1 MNMNDSGIRRH
12 AVNLVLE
19 DDSHSPPQTSKTTQ
33 VSPPTNTVEPACQE
47 PSDSHPASQ
56 YITRLPKLEVSKY
69 SGDPLNWKSFWD
81 CFESAIDLNPYLS
94 VVQKLNYLRTQLE
107 TVSSR
112 LGYVLL
118 RPLPVL
124 QSCNIVSSLLSVAV
138 NHDSDEQDLQ
148 RFWAVEEAGVMTY
161 SSDKTFLEQYSST
174 HITRQDDG
182 SYSAMFPWK
191 DDRPPLPDNYTVCQ
205 ERTQSLVHRLA
216 QMPGM
221 LQTYDNILKEQVSR
235 GFIEQVI
242 PDGNSAAHTT
252 R

>member
-1 MNMNDSGIRRH
+1 MII
-12 AVNLVLE
+12 NL
-19 DDSHSPPQTSKTTQ
+19 KTPRGDLIPISTL
-33 VSPPTNTVEPACQE
+33 VVRTIAAPLNNTVRTTISNIPHLKGLPLAHPVSSSENFEISLLLGADFYWHFIGDHIVR
-47 PSDSHPASQ
+47 SDGSTA
-56 YITRLPKLEVSKY
+56 
-69 SGDPLNWKSFWD
+69 
-81 CFESAIDLNPYLS
+81 
-94 VVQKLNYLRTQLE
+94 
-107 TVSSR
+107 VSSR

-148 RFWAVEEAGVMTY
+148 RFWAVEEARVMTY

-205 ERTQSLVHRLA
+205 GRTQSLVHRLA

-221 LQTYDNILKEQVSR
+221 LQTYDNILKVQVSR
-235 GFIEQVI
+235 GFIEQAI